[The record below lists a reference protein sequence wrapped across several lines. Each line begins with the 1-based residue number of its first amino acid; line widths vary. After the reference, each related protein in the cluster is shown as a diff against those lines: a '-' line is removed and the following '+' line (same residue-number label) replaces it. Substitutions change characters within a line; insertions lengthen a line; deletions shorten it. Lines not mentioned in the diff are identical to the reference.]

1 MDFDETISILNG
13 LLTDNDPATFNSSWV
28 LRNAPECYRFI
39 QKNVRT
45 EAGRIDWD
53 KVTFALAWKF
63 QRRWT
68 PMRKPK
74 SRTPYEDSSEVH
86 AVLDKYPG
94 KLYVFLAPSD
104 RNDRRIR
111 NIISISLVR
120 LAQYGNLLA
129 KQEAMKLVRY
139 TIDDWIERYRFM
151 SCWEG
156 YDEKIQKCLER
167 CIRRYRYTGSFLNY
181 VFRTLQYA
189 GRGLKPLCA
198 FSLHDPVAFGSEKCK
213 IENVYKD
220 VETNEIRIHKG
231 ANHSALGVGNW

>member
-13 LLTDNDPATFNSSWV
+13 LLADEDPAEFNSSWI
-28 LRNAPECYRFI
+28 LKRAPGCYRFI
-39 QKNVRT
+39 QKNIRT
-45 EAGRIDWD
+45 ENGRIDWD
-53 KVTFALAWKF
+53 KITAALEWKF

-68 PMRKPK
+68 PLRKANGRP
-74 SRTPYEDSSEVH
+74 PYEDSSEVN
-86 AVLDKYPG
+86 AILNKYPD

-111 NIISISLVR
+111 NMISVSLVR

-139 TIDDWIERYRFM
+139 TIDDWIGRYRFM
-151 SCWEG
+151 SRWEG
-156 YDEKIQKCLER
+156 YDEKIQECIDR
-167 CIRRYRYTGSFLNY
+167 CMRRYRYSGSFLKY

-189 GRGLKPLCA
+189 GRGLKPLRA
-198 FSLHDPVAFGSEKCK
+198 FSLHDPVAFGSAKYK

-220 VETNEIRIHKG
+220 AETNKVLIHKG
-231 ANHSALGVGNW
+231 VNSLAW